1 MGRATYR
8 TTCPQCHGTI
18 YLEKGEILVPLT
30 FPPGAVGPGDATIV
44 LSVWNGDPTLLLL
57 IRSDDGRYDLR
68 IPIDPAALGDR
79 RVGPLVREAASAAP
93 ASGEYPLEGE
103 LLRAVEE
110 GFALAN

>member
-30 FPPGAVGPGDATIV
+30 FPPSVIGPGDATIV

-57 IRSDDGRYDLR
+57 IRSDDGHYDLR

-79 RVGPLVREAASAAP
+79 RITALIRAAVAAAP

-103 LLRAVEE
+103 LLRTVEE
-110 GFALAN
+110 GFALPE